1 MEVVKPKYKYQIKC
15 KNCDSLIKF
24 NKADLKYTFF
34 FGDKYFKC
42 PVCGKKVYIWGSLCW
57 KEIE

>member
-1 MEVVKPKYKYQIKC
+1 MEAVKAKYKYQTKC
-15 KNCDSLIKF
+15 ENCDSLIKF
-24 NKADLKYTFF
+24 NKADLKYTVL

-42 PVCGKKVYIWGSLCW
+42 PVCGKRVYIWGSLCW